1 MVNIYEDLRDENG
14 NLIKGRTRLF
24 IKTVDESNVVELYQS
39 GASFVPEENGTMFI
53 VDEWLIPQID
63 KVQFIDGTL
72 SVKDGEELT
81 PPAKTEKELK
91 IEGLLQRI
99 AELES
104 EVILEE
110 EES

>member
-24 IKTVDESNVVELYQS
+24 IKAVDESNVVELYQS
-39 GASFVPEENGTMFI
+39 GTAFVPEENGTMFI

-72 SVKDGEELT
+72 SVKDGEELI
-81 PPAKTEKELK
+81 PPAKTDKELK

-104 EVILEE
+104 EVMLEE
-110 EES
+110 EE